1 LANRLGFRLRPPSG
15 WEPNL
20 SRVAKSKNEEDEK
33 MVFSDRARN
42 LMIAIV
48 LGIIAI
54 AAIAAGWWSI
64 QKHVDRRRREA
75 IQNHL
80 ELAGRF
86 FSSRAEGFQ
95 RILQAGATGPGFR
108 DALRAGDRP
117 ALRKRL
123 AEIAEIAGWDFAGAV
138 FPDGQMM
145 ARIGPGGEG
154 EPPFFGRNPAADLAL
169 EKGPPL
175 AGPVVMD
182 RGTLAAE
189 TPELARRAAVKVRQ
203 TRETGRVPLL
213 EETAGLT
220 LSAAV
225 PVLDGGELL
234 GAVYGGVLLNR
245 NERFV
250 RDMTEMAFGPDGES
264 NRDSGRIAI
273 YYRNLRVAAVGSP
286 GDSMGSNPS
295 EREDESGQPPLGT
308 PAGDEATRRV
318 LLEGKS
324 WITEESASS
333 KNGWVGYAP
342 ITDLFGQRVGMVGIE
357 VR

>member
-1 LANRLGFRLRPPSG
+1 
-15 WEPNL
+15 
-20 SRVAKSKNEEDEK
+20 

-108 DALRAGDRP
+108 DALRARDRP

-250 RDMTEMAFGPDGES
+250 RDMTEIIFGPDGES
-264 NRDSGRIAI
+264 NPEGGRISI
-273 YYRNLRVAAVGSP
+273 YYRNLRVAAIGSR
-286 GDSMGSNPS
+286 GNSMGSNRSNPS
-295 EREDESGQPPLGT
+295 GRGDDSEPGPLGT
-308 PAGDEATRRV
+308 PAGEKATRRV
-318 LLEGKS
+318 LVEGET
-324 WITEESASS
+324 WITQESAGSG
-333 KNGWVGYAP
+333 NGWMGYTP
-342 ITDLFGQRVGMVGIE
+342 ITDLFGQRVGMIGVKAPPRNMVNGPSTAAALILM
-357 VR
+357 